1 MPTQN
6 TIYPKEHF
14 MSFKN
19 EDEIK
24 TFPAKKKLREYITTR
39 PMLQEILSS
48 SS

>member
-14 MSFKN
+14 MSFRN

-24 TFPAKKKLREYITTR
+24 TFPAKKKAEGVYYH
-39 PMLQEILSS
+39 
-48 SS
+48 